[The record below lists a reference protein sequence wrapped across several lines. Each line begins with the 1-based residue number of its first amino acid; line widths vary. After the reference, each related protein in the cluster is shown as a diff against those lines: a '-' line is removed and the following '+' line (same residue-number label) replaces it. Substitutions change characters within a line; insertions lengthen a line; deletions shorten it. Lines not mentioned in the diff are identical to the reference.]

1 MMHWQVLLCDDR
13 QTVYPLSPG
22 AHQLQLHGDDALTLQ
37 LISSAASAPMRL
49 AVESSGLWLCLDA
62 ATHRIHVNG
71 RPIQRLAF
79 LRAGDVV
86 HVERSAMLIQSQHL
100 PPPHVVTTARALR
113 CAVLRGLSGA
123 FIGRC
128 VRLDRLCCIGR
139 ATRAQIRIADPA
151 IPPLLG
157 QITCGGEGLRLVM
170 IAPRAVCCVNGHRV
184 RAAWL
189 AIGDQIVFADVY
201 RFVVEAP
208 TQTTAVEPTQPPS
221 PPAVATVHALLA
233 RWPWLV
239 IAATG
244 LALLLSVLLWF
255 GAY

>member
-22 AHQLQLHGDDALTLQ
+22 VHRLQLHADDALTIQ
-37 LISSAASAPMRL
+37 TTSSAASAPIRL
-49 AVESSGLWLCLDA
+49 AVECSGLWLCIDA

-86 HVERSAMLIQSQHL
+86 HVERSAMLIQSQHP
-100 PPPHVVTTARALR
+100 PPPHVITPARALR

-128 VRLDRLCCIGR
+128 VRLDTLCSIGR
-139 ATRAQIRIADPA
+139 ATGAQIRIEDPA
-151 IPPLLG
+151 IAPLEG
-157 QITCGGEGLRLVM
+157 QIRCGGEGLRLVM
-170 IAPRAVCCVNGHRV
+170 IAPRAVCLVNGHRV

-189 AIGDQIVFADVY
+189 AIGDQIVFADIY

-208 TQTTAVEPTQPPS
+208 AQTTAAAPRQPS
-221 PPAVATVHALLA
+221 SAPAVATAHSVRA

-239 IAATG
+239 IAAIG

-255 GAY
+255 GAH